1 MTVKRRVEEMV
12 FRILM
17 ALSAAIVAGSLLLIL
32 GAVIVKGVPAMSL
45 DMITMGPEGGFY
57 LGGKGGVL
65 NAIMGSLALAAGATA
80 LAILCG
86 LPVALYLNIHAAR
99 TSCLA
104 AAVRIALDVLSGVPS
119 IVYGAFAFAL
129 MLALGLK
136 ASLLGGMIA
145 VSLLVMPG
153 MTRAIDELIRLV
165 PAELLEASYALGA
178 NRLETAM
185 KVVTRQILPGM
196 VSAVL
201 LAFGRGMGDAA
212 SVLFTAGFTDRVS
225 VSLLEPVATLPL
237 AIFFQLGTPVPE
249 VRQRAYA
256 SAFIL
261 TVMILA
267 LSLSARLLASK
278 YARHTVK

>member
-1 MTVKRRVEEMV
+1 MV

>member
-65 NAIMGSLALAAGATA
+65 NAIIGSLALAAGATA

>member
-1 MTVKRRVEEMV
+1 
-12 FRILM
+12 
-17 ALSAAIVAGSLLLIL
+17 
-32 GAVIVKGVPAMSL
+32 
-45 DMITMGPEGGFY
+45 
-57 LGGKGGVL
+57 
-65 NAIMGSLALAAGATA
+65 
-80 LAILCG
+80 
-86 LPVALYLNIHAAR
+86 
-99 TSCLA
+99 
-104 AAVRIALDVLSGVPS
+104 VRGALDVLSGVPS
-119 IVYGAFAFAL
+119 IVYGAFAFAF
-129 MLALGLK
+129 MLAMGLR
-136 ASLLGGMIA
+136 ASLLGGIIA
-145 VSLLVMPG
+145 VSLLIMPG
-153 MTRAIDELIRLV
+153 MARAMDELIRLV
-165 PAELLEASYALGA
+165 PPELMEASYALGA
-178 NRLETAM
+178 NRIETAL

>member
-1 MTVKRRVEEMV
+1 MRRRVEEIV
-12 FRILM
+12 FRVLM
-17 ALSAAIVAGSLLLIL
+17 MLSAAIVAGSLLLIL
-32 GAVIVKGVPAMSL
+32 GTIMAKGIPAMSL
-45 DMITMGPEGGFY
+45 DMITRGPEGGFY

-65 NAIMGSLALAAGATA
+65 NAIVGSLALATGATA
-80 LAILCG
+80 LAIVFG

-99 TSCLA
+99 NSRLA
-104 AAVRIALDVLSGVPS
+104 AIVRICLDVLSGVPS
-119 IVYGAFAFAL
+119 IVYGAFGFAI

-145 VSLLVMPG
+145 VSLLIMPG

-165 PAELLEASYALGA
+165 PAELMEASYALGA
-178 NRLETAM
+178 NRLETAF
-185 KVVTRQILPGM
+185 KVVVKQTLPGI

-201 LAFGRGMGDAA
+201 LAFGRGIGDAA
-212 SVLFTAGFTDRVS
+212 SVLFTTGFTDRVS
-225 VSLLEPVATLPL
+225 ISLLEPVATLPL
-237 AIFFQLGTPVPE
+237 AIFFQLGTPLPE
-249 VRQRAYA
+249 VQQRAYA

-267 LSLSARLLASK
+267 LSLSARLLAAR

>member
-45 DMITMGPEGGFY
+45 DMITMGPGGGFY

-65 NAIMGSLALAAGATA
+65 NAIVGSLALATGATA
-80 LAILCG
+80 LAIL
-86 LPVALYLNIHAAR
+86 LSLNIHAAR
-99 TSCLA
+99 ASRLA
-104 AAVRIALDVLSGVPS
+104 AAVRGALDVLSGVPS
-119 IVYGAFAFAL
+119 IVYGAFAFAF
-129 MLALGLK
+129 MLAMGLR
-136 ASLLGGMIA
+136 ASLMGGIIA
-145 VSLLVMPG
+145 VSLLIMPG
-153 MTRAIDELIRLV
+153 MARALDELIRLV
-165 PAELLEASYALGA
+165 PPELMEASYALGA
-178 NRLETAM
+178 NRIETAL

-225 VSLLEPVATLPL
+225 ASLMEPAATLPL
-237 AIFFQLGTPVPE
+237 AIFFQLGSPLPE

-261 TVMILA
+261 TIMILA
-267 LSLSARLLASK
+267 LSLAARLLTSK
-278 YARHTVK
+278 CARHTVR